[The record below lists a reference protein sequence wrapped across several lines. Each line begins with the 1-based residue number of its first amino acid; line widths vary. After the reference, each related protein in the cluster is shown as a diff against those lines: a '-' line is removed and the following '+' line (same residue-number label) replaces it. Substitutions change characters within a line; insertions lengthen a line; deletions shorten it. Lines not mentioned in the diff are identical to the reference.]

1 MDMVMRHASH
11 GFRAAVCDLYSRK
24 CYPQFNIRFACRWRL
39 CGERARA
46 SSGAMVAGGALSS
59 QAAPVATAGDVV
71 EQDPSGDEQY
81 FDHSGTTTFVWIVAG
96 IGMAAEAFLLVC
108 FMALIRGRRDK
119 QVKAV
124 GFSFIACVLLGAMCG
139 QAFLILQV
147 RHIKLV
153 EVHMWLDCAL
163 QTWLLLLHLHL
174 LNAPILAKFCAVL
187 KRIRGAD
194 TQRLLLWD
202 QTARRQTAWQ
212 LLVVVVLFC
221 AHLGVSAHQNDS
233 LFDDAIAGGGCVD
246 DGDLAFADR
255 SFYVAH
261 MILMLAMVLPS
272 PIIYVIVTGS
282 SFAPLFPEWH
292 ALCQAVQAL
301 LFAAALTG
309 TTFFVDQVLV
319 IMVARLLAV
328 ELLCAVVVGGFVWAP
343 LQKRLLPPRR
353 RRREAAEVL
362 VQAKLERKAKLQEH
376 LSRQMQERQL
386 EHAHRLAALQLR
398 LSLLRT
404 PRQASSST
412 TLTPPLLPPLSP
424 QPPPLSS
431 QPSSSHPNPHLT
443 PGNLPGRHRARAC
456 RECRWLQD
464 LLGRAAARQEDLLL
478 PRDAHAYHRHT
489 AVASAVSCHR
499 RRRGDGGGEP

>member
-1 MDMVMRHASH
+1 
-11 GFRAAVCDLYSRK
+11 
-24 CYPQFNIRFACRWRL
+24 
-39 CGERARA
+39 
-46 SSGAMVAGGALSS
+46 MVAGRALSS

-404 PRQASSST
+404 PRQASSSPLNNPNPT
-412 TLTPPLLPPLSP
+412 FTPTPLTSTPTPLTPTLLLSP
-424 QPPPLSS
+424 QPSSDAWQPPRPASCARVPRVS
-431 QPSSSHPNPHLT
+431 MASRPSGPSCGATRRSTFTARCPRIPQA
-443 PGNLPGRHRARAC
+443 HRRC
-456 RECRWLQD
+456 QCS
-464 LLGRAAARQEDLLL
+464 LL
-478 PRDAHAYHRHT
+478 P
-489 AVASAVSCHR
+489 SQVSWGR
-499 RRRGDGGGEP
+499 RW

>member
-1 MDMVMRHASH
+1 MVVGR
-11 GFRAAVCDLYSRK
+11 
-24 CYPQFNIRFACRWRL
+24 
-39 CGERARA
+39 
-46 SSGAMVAGGALSS
+46 ALSS

-81 FDHSGTTTFVWIVAG
+81 FDKSGTTTFVWIVAG
-96 IGMAAEAFLLVC
+96 IGIAAEVFLLVC
-108 FMALIRGRRDK
+108 FVALIRGRRDK

-124 GFSFIACVLLGAMCG
+124 GFSFIACVLLGAMSG

-153 EVHMWLDCAL
+153 EARMHMWLDCAL

-187 KRIRGAD
+187 RRIRSAD

-404 PRQASSST
+404 PRQASSSPLNNPNPT
-412 TLTPPLLPPLSP
+412 FTPTPLTSTPTPLIPTLLLSP
-424 QPPPLSS
+424 QPSSDAWQPPRPASCARVPRVS
-431 QPSSSHPNPHLT
+431 MASRPSGPSCGATRRSTFTARCPRIPQA
-443 PGNLPGRHRARAC
+443 HRRC
-456 RECRWLQD
+456 QCS
-464 LLGRAAARQEDLLL
+464 LL
-478 PRDAHAYHRHT
+478 PSQ
-489 AVASAVSCHR
+489 ASWGR
-499 RRRGDGGGEP
+499 RW